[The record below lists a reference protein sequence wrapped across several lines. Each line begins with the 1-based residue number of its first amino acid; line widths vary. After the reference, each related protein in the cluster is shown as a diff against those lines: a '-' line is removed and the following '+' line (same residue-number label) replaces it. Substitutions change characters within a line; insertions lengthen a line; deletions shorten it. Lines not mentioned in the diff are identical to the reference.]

1 MATVQNV
8 TRCRVHVEIEGVV
21 SETERAR
28 ECWQVHRPGEML
40 VQELVQNVSFIP
52 GFVWS

>member
-28 ECWQVHRPGEML
+28 EFWQVHRPGEML